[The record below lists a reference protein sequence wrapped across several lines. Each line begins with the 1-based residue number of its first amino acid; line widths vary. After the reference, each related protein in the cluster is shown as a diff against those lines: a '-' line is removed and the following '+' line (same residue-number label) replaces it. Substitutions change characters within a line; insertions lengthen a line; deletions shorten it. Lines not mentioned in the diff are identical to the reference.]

1 MTIETR
7 FLSEELKKYKVYKE
21 RYEELSKIKERDKF
35 LVEGLERYYIRI
47 GYFLEAVDRAL
58 ANLSCLHQDFFNDY
72 YLKGKNIEKISIEM
86 ALSQCSVERIKREII
101 GEVAKELGFL
111 GD

>member
-1 MTIETR
+1 MIEIR
-7 FLSEELKKYKVYKE
+7 FLNEELKKYRKYKD
-21 RYEELSKIKERDKF
+21 RYEEITRIKERDKF
-35 LVEGLERYYIRI
+35 LIEELEKYYKRI
-47 GYFLEAVDRAL
+47 EYFIKAVDRAL

>member
-1 MTIETR
+1 MTIEIR

-47 GYFLEAVDRAL
+47 GYFLDAVDRAL
-58 ANLSCLHQDFFNDY
+58 ANLSCLHRSFFNGY
-72 YLKGKNIEKISIEM
+72 YEKGKSIEKMAIEM
-86 ALSQCSVERIKREII
+86 ALTQCTVERLKKEII
-101 GEVAKELGFL
+101 EEVAKELGFL
-111 GD
+111 QD